1 MCKLQRYQ
9 TKPEDAELV
18 TSNVE
23 QERYRFP
30 SYGGGVTGTGVSI
43 MGDPFPLDFM
53 TEEQQCKCLATF
65 CKSSKYPI
73 GLSVIL

>member
-1 MCKLQRYQ
+1 VCKLQRYQ

-30 SYGGGVTGTGVSI
+30 GYAGVTGTGVSI
-43 MGDPFPLDFM
+43 MGEPFPLNFM
-53 TEEQQCKCLATF
+53 TEERQCKCPAPTF